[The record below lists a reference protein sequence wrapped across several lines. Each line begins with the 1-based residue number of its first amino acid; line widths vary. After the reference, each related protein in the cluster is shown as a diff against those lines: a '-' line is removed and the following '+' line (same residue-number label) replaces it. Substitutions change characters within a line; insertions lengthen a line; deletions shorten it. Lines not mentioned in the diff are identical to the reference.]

1 MANSRGV
8 ASFGRRNVI
17 HFFYYIF
24 RGRLKM
30 EKEIIF
36 KPIRESYLPYGTQW
50 IDDEDIEA
58 VVEVLKG
65 DYLTTGPYVSKF
77 ERAVAQYV
85 GAKYAVAFSNG
96 TAALHGA
103 CFAAGIGEDDEV
115 ITTPIT
121 FAASANCVL
130 YQGGTP
136 IFADIDEKTYNID
149 PSKIEEKITDKTKA
163 IIPVDFTGQPV
174 DLDRILEIAKKYNLI
189 VIEDAAHALGAT
201 YRGKKVGSISDMT
214 MFSFHPVKHITSG
227 EGGIIT
233 TNNKEYYEKLLQ
245 FRSHGITRDK
255 EKLNEYHGPWY
266 YEMQFLGYNYRMT
279 DIQAALGMSQ
289 LKKID
294 RFIQLRRKYV
304 EMYNEAFKNLD
315 EIITPFQHEDG
326 QSSWHLYIIRLN
338 LEKLTVT
345 RREIF
350 EALQQQNIGV
360 NVHYIPVHLQPYY
373 QQLGYKKG
381 ICPNAEKLYQ
391 EIITL
396 PLFPKMSPGEV
407 NDVIKA
413 VKRTIDYYRK

>member
-1 MANSRGV
+1 
-8 ASFGRRNVI
+8 
-17 HFFYYIF
+17 
-24 RGRLKM
+24 M
-30 EKEIIF
+30 EK
-36 KPIRESYLPYGTQW
+36 KKLWGPIRQSYLPYGRQW
-50 IDDEDIEA
+50 IDDDDIEA

-77 ERAVAQYV
+77 EQAVAQYV

-103 CFAAGIGEDDEV
+103 CFAAGIGQGDEV
-115 ITTPIT
+115 ITTPMT

-130 YQGGTP
+130 YQGGIP
-136 IFADIDEKTYNID
+136 VFADIDEKTYNID
-149 PSKIEEKITDKTKA
+149 PNKIEEKITDQTKA

-174 DLDRILEIAKKYNLI
+174 DLDRILEIAKKYNLV

-201 YRGKKVGSISDMT
+201 YKGRKIGSISDMT

-233 TNNKEYYEKLLQ
+233 TNNEEYYEKLLQ
-245 FRSHGITRDK
+245 FRSHGITREKD
-255 EKLNEYHGPWY
+255 KLNEYHGPWY

-279 DIQAALGMSQ
+279 DIQAALGTSQ

-294 RFIQLRRKYV
+294 KFIELRRKYV
-304 EMYNEAFKNLD
+304 AMYNEAFKDMD
-315 EIITPFQHEDG
+315 EVITPFQHEDG
-326 QSSWHLYIIRLN
+326 QSSWHLYIIRLK
-338 LEKLTVT
+338 LDKLTAS

-360 NVHYIPVHLQPYY
+360 NVHYIPVHFQPYY

-381 ICPNAEKLYQ
+381 ICPNAEKLY
-391 EIITL
+391 EEMITL
-396 PLFPKMSPGEV
+396 PLFPAMSEKDV

-413 VKRTIDYYRK
+413 VERTIDYYKK

>member
-1 MANSRGV
+1 MGKST
-8 ASFGRRNVI
+8 SW
-17 HFFYYIF
+17 
-24 RGRLKM
+24 
-30 EKEIIF
+30 E
-36 KPIRESYLPYGTQW
+36 PIRQSYLPYGKQW
-50 IDDEDIEA
+50 IDEEDIEA

-65 DYLTTGPYVSKF
+65 DYLTTGPYISKF
-77 ERAVAQYV
+77 EQAVAQYV

-103 CFAAGIGEDDEV
+103 CFAAGIGQGDEV
-115 ITTPIT
+115 ITTPMT

-130 YQGGTP
+130 YQGGIP
-136 IFADIDEKTYNID
+136 VFADIDEKTYNID
-149 PSKIEEKITDKTKA
+149 PNKIEEKITNKTKA

-174 DLDRILEIAKKYNLI
+174 ELDRILEIARKHSLV

-201 YRGKKVGSISDMT
+201 YKGRKIGSISDMT

-227 EGGIIT
+227 EGGVIT
-233 TNNKEYYEKLLQ
+233 TNNEEYYEKLLQ

-255 EKLNEYHGPWY
+255 EKLKEYHGPWY

-279 DIQAALGMSQ
+279 DIQAALGTSQ

-294 RFIQLRRKYV
+294 QFIALRRKYV
-304 EMYNEAFKNLD
+304 AMYNEAFKDMN
-315 EIITPFQHEDG
+315 EIITPFQHKDG
-326 QSSWHLYIIRLN
+326 DSSWHLYMIRLK
-338 LEKLTVT
+338 LDKLTAS

-360 NVHYIPVHLQPYY
+360 NVHYIPIHLQPYY

-381 ICPNAEKLYQ
+381 MCPNAEKLY
-391 EIITL
+391 EEVITL
-396 PLFPKMSPGEV
+396 PLFPAMNEKDV

-413 VKRTIDYYRK
+413 VKRTIDYYKK